1 MTRNSK
7 NIAVALKTCKHRCHL
22 LEGYVGLKRIRFAA
36 EMGYKKC
43 TVCDCHF
50 LFSSERTNNEEGKKP
65 PLYCGCCNTK
75 MRVKNARR
83 NMKAKISAE
92 KFKMEIIQEAR
103 IVR

>member
-43 TVCDCHF
+43 AVCECHF
-50 LFSSERTNNEEGKKP
+50 INIDNI
-65 PLYCGCCNTK
+65 YCGCCNTK

-83 NMKAKISAE
+83 NMKAKFSAE
-92 KFKMEIIQEAR
+92 KFKMEVLEIR
-103 IVR
+103 